1 MNRIDLDSGM
11 NGREVLDADESKIAN
26 LLGTLPLVEAPANF
40 EFGVRAKIA
49 AGGGNSK
56 SSLLPFLKVA
66 APLSLVLIVG
76 ALVMFYA
83 VLPGGRTSDDVT
95 EAIPSVPQTPK
106 TASGDAEVAQSDT
119 RSEPSVT
126 GRESGPSVAEERP
139 GPKVS
144 DVPRSSGPDRV
155 QRRAGNSAST
165 PDGGS
170 ILRTQRQANVI
181 SPPGIPPIPGSVE
194 MPVEDLLQILGVK
207 ADLVGRDWVVRSTT
221 ENSLAARAGVR
232 SNDVIEAIDD
242 LSLTARRTIK
252 GLTGGKSCQIRRD
265 GKQLKLDLRK

>member
-26 LLGTLPLVEAPANF
+26 LLGTLPRVEAPANF

-49 AGGGNSK
+49 AGGRNSK
-56 SSLLPFLKVA
+56 STLLPFLKVA

-76 ALVMFYA
+76 AVVMFY
-83 VLPGGRTSDDVT
+83 VLPGGRTSNDVMV
-95 EAIPSVPQTPK
+95 AIPSVPQTPK
-106 TASGDAEVAQSDT
+106 TPSGDAEVAQSDT
-119 RSEPSVT
+119 RSEPSMT

-181 SPPGIPPIPGSVE
+181 SPPGISPIPGSVE

-232 SNDVIEAIDD
+232 PNDVIEAIDD
-242 LSLTARRTIK
+242 LSLTAKRTIK
-252 GLTGGKSCQIRRD
+252 GLTGGKSCQVRRD